1 MDNRTKAV
9 IDADFFRNAT
19 EYDWST
25 TFFLRILDEME
36 MQPVMHE
43 FVAETELRQNQY
55 LDQLLQSGRIAVVR
69 YEDYLRDD
77 TDKEEYKEYFLDAYE
92 RINRFVFPTDE
103 DIYEYS
109 DKKESLGEIR
119 SLYMAMKKGYHYF
132 MSDDGGSRFLA
143 KNFFSGKHAIEVNSL
158 YDVLVKCK
166 ERGTNLTWKDINPTV
181 TQAMN
186 KRQDRIEELKKR
198 YIAGN
203 ASANCN

>member
-1 MDNRTKAV
+1 MDNRTTAV

-19 EYDWST
+19 EYDRST

-36 MQPVMHE
+36 MKPVMHE
-43 FVAETELRQNQY
+43 FVAETELSQNQY

-92 RINRFVFPTDE
+92 RINHLEFPADE
-103 DIYEYS
+103 DIYKYS
-109 DKKESLGEIR
+109 AQKESLGEIR

-132 MSDDGGSRFLA
+132 MSDDGDSKFLA
-143 KNFFSGKHAIEVNSL
+143 KNYFSSKHAIEVNSL

-166 ERGTNLTWKDINPTV
+166 EKGTTLTWKDINPTV
-181 TQAMN
+181 SNAMN
-186 KRQDRIEELKKR
+186 KRQDKIENLKELYIKHNEKR
-198 YIAGN
+198 F
-203 ASANCN
+203 

>member
-1 MDNRTKAV
+1 MDNRTTAV

-19 EYDWST
+19 EYDRST

-36 MQPVMHE
+36 MKPVMHE
-43 FVAETELRQNQY
+43 SVAETELSQNQY

-92 RINRFVFPTDE
+92 RINHLEFPADE
-103 DIYEYS
+103 DIYKYS
-109 DKKESLGEIR
+109 DQKESLGEIR

-132 MSDDGGSRFLA
+132 MSDDGDSKFLA
-143 KNFFSGKHAIEVNSL
+143 KNYFSSKHAIEVNSL

-166 ERGTNLTWKDINPTV
+166 EKGTTLTWKDINPTV
-181 TQAMN
+181 SNAMN
-186 KRQDRIEELKKR
+186 KRQDKIENLKELYIKHNEKR
-198 YIAGN
+198 F
-203 ASANCN
+203 